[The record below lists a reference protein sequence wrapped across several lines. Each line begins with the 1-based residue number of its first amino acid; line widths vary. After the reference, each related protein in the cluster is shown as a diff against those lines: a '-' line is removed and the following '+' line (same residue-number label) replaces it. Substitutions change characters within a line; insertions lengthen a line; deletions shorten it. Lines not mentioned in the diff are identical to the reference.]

1 MSGAPIISGTNQLP
15 NPPKVAGMTTK
26 NTMIRPCAVMITL

>member
-1 MSGAPIISGTNQLP
+1 LP
-15 NPPKVAGMTTK
+15 NPPKVAGITTK